1 VSEARVGRI
10 NGKRHRRV
18 HQQSNIASFAA
29 QEFDADLV
37 NTSGDS
43 SVEKFPYK
51 DAKSREV
58 QDRREGLRRGYAANV
73 EQDTYTTA
81 QAARILKVT
90 DRGVRKMIDRG
101 ELEARQDERGRHLIP
116 QRAVHAMLED
126 RRATSPAEATVEG
139 PESAEEARELR
150 ERVEGLQRELGR
162 LEGRLELTERTE
174 STMREERERLAQLL
188 EEERAERRRLQ
199 EELNTERGK
208 GFWQRLFGG

>member
-1 VSEARVGRI
+1 ME
-10 NGKRHRRV
+10 
-18 HQQSNIASFAA
+18 
-29 QEFDADLV
+29 E
-37 NTSGDS
+37 
-43 SVEKFPYK
+43 
-51 DAKSREV
+51 
-58 QDRREGLRRGYAANV
+58 
-73 EQDTYTTA
+73 DTYTTA

-116 QRAVHAMLED
+116 QRAVHAMLEE
-126 RRATSPAEATVEG
+126 RRVVGEGEVSSVEISR
-139 PESAEEARELR
+139 SAEEARELR

-199 EELNTERGK
+199 EELNTERSK
-208 GFWQRLFGG
+208 GFWQRLFGP

>member
-1 VSEARVGRI
+1 ME
-10 NGKRHRRV
+10 
-18 HQQSNIASFAA
+18 
-29 QEFDADLV
+29 E
-37 NTSGDS
+37 
-43 SVEKFPYK
+43 
-51 DAKSREV
+51 
-58 QDRREGLRRGYAANV
+58 
-73 EQDTYTTA
+73 DTYTTA

-116 QRAVHAMLED
+116 QRAVHAMLEE
-126 RRATSPAEATVEG
+126 RRAVGEGEVSSVEISR
-139 PESAEEARELR
+139 SAEEARELR

-199 EELNTERGK
+199 EELNTERSK
-208 GFWQRLFGG
+208 GFWQRLFGP